1 MRGGWSN
8 DEKSR
13 NRGQRNERAKIST
26 AWLLDFPLRQKWRKA
41 QWQRQPG
48 FDC

>member
-13 NRGQRNERAKIST
+13 NRGQQNERPKFST
-26 AWLLDFPLRQKWRKA
+26 AWPHGFPFRHE
-41 QWQRQPG
+41 
-48 FDC
+48 